1 MKFKLTYFVHVYN
14 IILHS
19 IAEHEKT
26 GFIVLFMA
34 HLNNTMKDIY
44 FSSKKGAFM
53 NITTSSRL
61 DHSLKQQIDKMM
73 TVPSSHHIIIPSAIE
88 LESFRK
94 EVKSI
99 FIETFDDMFV
109 VMVLSEALQ
118 LFHYINWQPTTL

>member
-1 MKFKLTYFVHVYN
+1 MKFKLTYFVHVFN
-14 IILHS
+14 IIFHS
-19 IAEHEKT
+19 IAEHEET

-34 HLNNTMKDIY
+34 HFNNTMKDIY

-61 DHSLKQQIDKMM
+61 DHSLKQQIDKMI
-73 TVPSSHHIIIPSAIE
+73 TVPSSHHIIIPFAVE

-99 FIETFDDMFV
+99 LIETCDDV
-109 VMVLSEALQ
+109 
-118 LFHYINWQPTTL
+118 